1 MRTTYRLLKSMDTAI
16 YFQNGLA
23 ELIEIR
29 YTVRSV
35 EILSLDIFL
44 NFLIVYYDTSL

>member
-1 MRTTYRLLKSMDTAI
+1 MDTAI